1 MAGAA
6 TIGPGINT
14 HYPGNVGFH
23 KLRNAIQQGEE
34 ARAGAG
40 VPTES
45 SQLSGRAQ
53 REALLDRT
61 AQNWREL
68 RIPESKPL
76 NQSEQRL
83 MGNLEYM
90 GGVAKKDGGGY
101 KTFADGREQ
110 ITDTKGAF
118 NHLRNGGQV
127 NYYESAGDEPV
138 ALRSYSQVSE
148 AAKDLRTRQ
157 AATQAARD

>member
-6 TIGPGINT
+6 AIAPGINT
-14 HYPGNVGFH
+14 NYGGNVGFA
-23 KLRNAIQQGEE
+23 KLKQAQQAEV
-34 ARAGAG
+34 RANHAAA
-40 VPTES
+40 PAET

-53 REALLDRT
+53 REALFDRT
-61 AQNWREL
+61 AQGWREL
-68 RIPESKPL
+68 RIPEAKPL

-83 MGNLEYM
+83 MSNLDYM

-101 KTFADGREQ
+101 KTFADGREH

-148 AAKDLRTRQ
+148 AARDLRQRQ